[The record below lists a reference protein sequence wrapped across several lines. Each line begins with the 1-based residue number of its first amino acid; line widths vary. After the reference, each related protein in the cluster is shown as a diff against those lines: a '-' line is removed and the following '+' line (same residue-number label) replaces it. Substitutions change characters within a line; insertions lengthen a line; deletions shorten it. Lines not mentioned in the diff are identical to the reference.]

1 MLRNPPNRFS
11 ARGRTWWFS
20 TDRIQQVLTN
30 LLTNALKYT
39 EEGTVEVRGAVD
51 GRFVRI
57 SVSDE
62 GEGLQSRDIP
72 HLFDKFYRT
81 EETARLAKGVG
92 LGLYICNAI
101 ITGHGGKMTA
111 ANRTDGK
118 GACFRLR
125 FRWTTPPARI
135 IFRFRPATR
144 LRPGLAACRRS
155 GSRG

>member
-1 MLRNPPNRFS
+1 M
-11 ARGRTWWFS
+11 
-20 TDRIQQVLTN
+20 
-30 LLTNALKYT
+30 KYT

-118 GACFRLR
+118 GALFSFTLPLDDAAGSDHFSLPAGDAASSR
-125 FRWTTPPARI
+125 F
-135 IFRFRPATR
+135 
-144 LRPGLAACRRS
+144 S
-155 GSRG
+155 GV